1 MSDFDARSSRRSIPV
16 AGSAL
21 GEVIDSIDLF
31 ATGNE
36 IQIRH
41 RGETYRLRLTGAKK
55 LILVK

>member
-1 MSDFDARSSRRSIPV
+1 MAPMEPVSPRRTIPV
-16 AGSAL
+16 VRAAL
-21 GEVIDSIDLF
+21 GETIDSNDLF
-31 ATGNE
+31 VTGNE